1 MLDILRDLRAKYGF
15 TQKQISDLMN
25 VDQSTVSRI
34 ERGTIDSLVLTLSYI
49 HALNEL
55 RGVKSYDV
63 GASDESDVGSD
74 KQS

>member
-1 MLDILRDLRAKYGF
+1 MLDILRDLRSKYGF
-15 TQKQISDLMN
+15 TQKQISDLMS

-63 GASDESDVGSD
+63 GTGDESDVGSD
-74 KQS
+74 K

>member
-1 MLDILRDLRAKYGF
+1 MLDILRDLRSKYGF
-15 TQKQISDLMN
+15 TQKQVADLMG
-25 VDQSTVSRI
+25 VEQSTVSRI

-63 GASDESDVGSD
+63 GTGDESDVGSD
-74 KQS
+74 K

>member
-1 MLDILRDLRAKYGF
+1 MLDILRDLRTKYGF
-15 TQKQISDLMN
+15 TQKQVSDLMN

-34 ERGTIDSLVLTLSYI
+34 ERGTIDSLTLTLSYI

-63 GASDESDVGSD
+63 GTGDESDVGSD
-74 KQS
+74 K